1 MNSDYIGYMNGW
13 RKVCDNMPTNI
24 ERIPYKLVLGQLTNM
39 VGPIDINFKTNLK
52 KIRKFY
58 QLNNNI
64 IKEYFEKPRY
74 LNFENEFNLNETLNF
89 VNSLLKHLTKT
100 FICSNKEYLYKDVPE
115 LFVRNGASIYKDEE
129 DEVSANITT
138 VAEILNNL
146 LDLLKTS
153 SSIDIDDYTINL
165 IKNNIITY
173 FDTIVYKIINNW
185 NVLIENIFIYHI
197 NHFRI
202 LDCFH
207 EILK

>member
-1 MNSDYIGYMNGW
+1 M
-13 RKVCDNMPTNI
+13 
-24 ERIPYKLVLGQLTNM
+24 
-39 VGPIDINFKTNLK
+39 
-52 KIRKFY
+52 
-58 QLNNNI
+58 
-64 IKEYFEKPRY
+64 
-74 LNFENEFNLNETLNF
+74 
-89 VNSLLKHLTKT
+89 
-100 FICSNKEYLYKDVPE
+100 PE
-115 LFVRNGASIYKDEE
+115 LFVRNGVSIYKDEE
-129 DEVSANITT
+129 DEASANIIT

-202 LDCFH
+202 LDCFY
-207 EILK
+207 ELLK